1 VNRKVRLVMRF
12 VNLAEVISYRAVLR
26 EYPGGFQIFFGLI
39 VKEAASAYEL
49 GGQAKSSTRGSLV
62 QIHPPQ
68 PNAIIKLRDIYLN
81 GFGFVWVQ

>member
-1 VNRKVRLVMRF
+1 MRF

-49 GGQAKSSTRGSLV
+49 GVKLS
-62 QIHPPQ
+62 PQ
-68 PNAIIKLRDIYLN
+68 PVA
-81 GFGFVWVQ
+81 VWFKSTPRNQTQS